1 MMKPTIIPLAS
12 PARREASG
20 SKCETAK
27 RQARY
32 HSLLRPNAHR
42 GEIVLLKRRRNEAT
56 MRLQIEI
63 MRHGASGADS
73 TSRTSRLP
81 VSAALAQ
88 RRISAI
94 LPPVT
99 RAKGKAAPARDA
111 ERGMRAS
118 EDIVQLMGRVAR
130 RDRKAFAELYRAT
143 SAKMFGT
150 ALRILRQRDLAE
162 DIVQEVYAK
171 IWERAGD
178 FDAAKASPITWM
190 ATIVRNRALDEVRRK
205 APLKI
210 EDMPEGF
217 EPAAEPSDPLAGRDR
232 SEGLRRLLACLDK
245 LDPQKRQMVLL
256 AYYNGASR
264 DALAQRYEAP
274 VPTIKTWLHRSLA
287 QLRACLSS

>member
-1 MMKPTIIPLAS
+1 MFQIATLRLDKSQADGVIDAS
-12 PARREASG
+12 ALPARS
-20 SKCETAK
+20 
-27 RQARY
+27 
-32 HSLLRPNAHR
+32 
-42 GEIVLLKRRRNEAT
+42 
-56 MRLQIEI
+56 
-63 MRHGASGADS
+63 
-73 TSRTSRLP
+73 
-81 VSAALAQ
+81 ALAQ

-94 LPPVT
+94 LRGGG
-99 RAKGKAAPARDA
+99 RAAAGAVPTHDA
-111 ERGMRAS
+111 ERGMKAS
-118 EDIVQLMGRVAR
+118 EDIVELMGRVAR
-130 RDRKAFAELYRAT
+130 RDRAAFAALYRAT

-162 DIVQEVYAK
+162 DVLQEVYAK

-205 APLKI
+205 APLKL

-232 SEGLRRLLACLDK
+232 SERLRRLLACLDK

-256 AYYNGASR
+256 AYYHGASR